1 VSLLPMSGPIRRA
14 LSLDDMTA
22 VLAQIASATDLSQLL
37 NVMVAAV
44 YDTLLADIGL
54 SLAGL
59 PEGQQVDPRKLF
71 IPTQQHTAI
80 KTAVTN
86 RVGAEVNQTELA
98 IRLIDL
104 LPSTYDDPSAPV
116 PDLAATGAGP
126 GGLQLALTREAVG
139 VITAVGHHIQALARH
154 YGPDSPEHVTA
165 ATTWLAALAQ
175 IISWSSGP
183 RVRVDRDG
191 ALSLLVHTSGGYTF
205 AVIFHGE
212 ARHCVAGDGC
222 EALISDDGTVH
233 GLYAHTRLADH
244 EHEPSFGLDA
254 PRPGHWSTHS

>member
-1 VSLLPMSGPIRRA
+1 MNLLPMSGPIRRA
-14 LSLDDMTA
+14 LSLDEMTA
-22 VLAQIASATDLSQLL
+22 ILAQIAGAADLSQLL

-71 IPTQQHTAI
+71 IPTAQHTAI
-80 KTAVTN
+80 KTAVT
-86 RVGAEVNQTELA
+86 RRADVEVNQTELA

-116 PDLAATGAGP
+116 PDLAATGLGP

-139 VITAVGHHIQALARH
+139 VITAAGHHIQALARY
-154 YGPDSPEHVTA
+154 YGPDSHQHVTA
-165 ATTWLAALAQ
+165 ATTWLAAVTQ

-191 ALSLLVHTSGGYTF
+191 TLSLLVHTGAYTF
-205 AVIFHGE
+205 AVIFHGD
-212 ARHCVAGDGC
+212 ARHCIAGDGC

-233 GLYAHTRLADH
+233 GPYAHTSLAVH